1 MAEPPRSRLQ
11 SSLQAAVQ
19 AVQWTYS
26 LFWQFCPQQ
35 GVMVWSDGCYN
46 GAIKTRKTVQAAEES
61 EEEAMRQRSEQ
72 LRELY
77 ECLAGGEAERR
88 PSAALSPEDLTESEW
103 FYLMC
108 VSFSFPPGIGL
119 PGKAYVDRQH
129 IWLTRANKADSTLF
143 SRTILAETV
152 VCIPLLD
159 GVVELGTTEKV
170 QDDIGLVQRVK
181 GFFANCQNPNPPR
194 PAPSGH
200 STSNPTSSS
209 PGYHSLTLP
218 MPFPPSQMAEEEE
231 EEEEMEEEEEEEEVG
246 SDSDQVGGPTPPN
259 QNLVEAMHLDMSD
272 QDIRVGSPD
281 DSSNN
286 LGSNFHHLTVTKRG
300 TSSEQGGFD
309 RDVTMHRWPCK
320 DPIITG
326 SFRSPHSADLITE
339 EDTHYSQTVSSLL
352 ENQSN
357 RWSTL
362 SSTNTA
368 AFTKWLPEP
377 ATSTS
382 THHRRDLLLD
392 GASQGVLKYVLFTVP
407 LLHAKPRDASASARR
422 GPQDELSGNH
432 VLAERRRREKLNERF
447 VVLRSMVPFV
457 TKMDKASILADTI
470 EYLKQLKRRIQQ
482 LEAESERNARRREKC
497 RLRTDM
503 SKRPKVGAT
512 VEVSIIESDAL
523 VDISCV
529 DKSGLL
535 LDLMQM
541 LRDLGLHVTTAHS
554 SINNGTFNAELR
566 AKVVESAHG
575 RRPSITEVKTAISVL
590 I

>member
-1 MAEPPRSRLQ
+1 MAEPPPRNRLP

-26 LFWQFCPQQ
+26 IFWQFCPQQ
-35 GVMVWSDGCYN
+35 GAMVWSGGCYN

-61 EEEAMRQRSEQ
+61 EEESMRQRSEQ

-77 ECLAGGEAERR
+77 ECLAGGEAGQHERR

-119 PGKAYVDRQH
+119 PGKAYVDRRH
-129 IWLTRANKADSTLF
+129 VWLTRANKADGTLF

-152 VCIPLLD
+152 VCIPILD

-170 QDDIGLVQRVK
+170 QEDIGLVQRVK
-181 GFFANCQNPNPPR
+181 GFFADCQNPKPPR

-200 STSNPTSSS
+200 SSSNPASSS
-209 PGYHSLTLP
+209 PGYYSLALP
-218 MPFPPSQMAEEEE
+218 PPFPPSQMAEEEE
-231 EEEEMEEEEEEEEVG
+231 EEEEKEEEEEVG
-246 SDSDQVGGPTPPN
+246 PDSDRVDGPTPLN
-259 QNLVEAMHLDMSD
+259 RNIVEAMHLDMSD
-272 QDIRVGSPD
+272 QDIRIGSPD

-286 LGSNFHHLTVTKRG
+286 LGSNFHLLTVTQRG
-300 TSSEQGGFD
+300 TSSEHGGFD
-309 RDVTMHRWPCK
+309 RVVTGC
-320 DPIITG
+320 
-326 SFRSPHSADLITE
+326 FRLPHSADLITE

-362 SSTNTA
+362 SSSAATA
-368 AFTKWLPEP
+368 FSKWLPES
-377 ATSTS
+377 AVSTP
-382 THHRRDLLLD
+382 THRRRDLLLD
-392 GASQGVLKYVLFTVP
+392 GASQWVLKYILFTLP
-407 LLHAKPRDASASARR
+407 LLHAKPRNASASARR

-457 TKMDKASILADTI
+457 TKMDKASILTDTI

-482 LEAESERNARRREKC
+482 LEAESERSTGRREKSE
-497 RLRTDM
+497 LRRDGG
-503 SKRPKVGAT
+503 KRPKVGAT

-523 VDISCV
+523 VEISCL

-541 LRDLGLHVTTAHS
+541 LRGLGLHVTTAHS

-566 AKVVESAHG
+566 AKVVESANG
-575 RRPSITEVKTAISVL
+575 RRPGITEVKTAISVL